1 MRSTRMGRRRVM
13 ARVVRVALLTA
24 GLWLLLTGAAS
35 AHELVIDYEVVPS
48 VELRAMVAGGGPMAG
63 GIVEVYPPGADSPA
77 ATGVCDDRGR
87 YVFRPDPP
95 VEKGTWRF
103 RVRGGGHAHLVEV
116 PLGGPAEAR
125 SGSSRLSP
133 LQYAVMIGCALWGL
147 LGTALYV
154 TRRRS

>member
-1 MRSTRMGRRRVM
+1 
-13 ARVVRVALLTA
+13 VALLVGA
-24 GLWLLLTGAAS
+24 LGLLSGTAS
-35 AHELVIDYEVVPS
+35 AHELVIDYEVAPS
-48 VELRAMVAGGGPMAG
+48 VELRARVAGGGPMAG
-63 GIVEVYPPGADSPA
+63 GIVEVYPPREDSPA

-87 YVFRPDPP
+87 YVFRPEPP
-95 VEKGTWRF
+95 VQAGTWRF
-103 RVRGGGHAHLVEV
+103 RVRGGGHAHLVEI
-116 PLGGPAEAR
+116 PLGEPAQAH